1 MYFHIFRRSRCES
14 CVYRMIGEINEKKW
28 GKKMIQGLD
37 RINELAK
44 KQREIGLTN
53 AEKVE
58 QQVLREDYLRQIR
71 GQVLDTFSG
80 LTVIDPLGNDV
91 TPDKLRKE
99 QEVSKK

>member
-1 MYFHIFRRSRCES
+1 
-14 CVYRMIGEINEKKW
+14 
-28 GKKMIQGLD
+28 MIQGLD

-44 KQREIGLTN
+44 KQRREGLTN

-71 GQVLDTFSG
+71 GQVLNTFSG
-80 LTVIDPLGNDV
+80 MTVIDPLGNDV

-99 QEVSKK
+99 QEANK

>member
-1 MYFHIFRRSRCES
+1 
-14 CVYRMIGEINEKKW
+14 MIKELN
-28 GKKMIQGLD
+28 

-44 KQREIGLTN
+44 KQHADGLTN

-80 LTVIDPLGNDV
+80 LTVLDPLGNDV
-91 TPDKLRKE
+91 TPEKVRDL
-99 QEVSKK
+99 